1 MHAMSRSDFLST
13 RKFFLD
19 LIKDHTPELEFR
31 GATRADFDTWH
42 AAFKKRF
49 HECLGPLPTAVPL
62 THEVQWEIREEGLV
76 KQKILLSTARFTA
89 VSAIV
94 LAPDHGRP
102 KRALVA
108 IHGHG
113 LHGKDPVAGAR
124 YPEAQTDI
132 GCYRYDYGYQL
143 AKDGFAVIIPDVR
156 PFGERSDTM
165 PGERPIVNRDPCNV
179 HALKG
184 WLLGFN
190 LLTHNLWDLMKSL
203 DFMLAREDV
212 IKDGV
217 GAIGLSGGGAHA
229 MHLAALDERIKAT
242 DVVCA
247 LNSYR
252 GWGIGIDNFCGTQ
265 FLPGMFKYG
274 DHAEICGLAAP
285 RALMIE
291 QGGFDYGF
299 PIEHSIAAL
308 RRLEKIYAAAGC
320 PEKLSSHLGYA
331 GHQFYNPDVAGF
343 FRKWLPESEQR

>member
-1 MHAMSRSDFLST
+1 MSRSEFLST

-19 LIKDHTPELEFR
+19 LVREHTPELEFR
-31 GATRADFDTWH
+31 GKTRADFEKWRG
-42 AAFKKRF
+42 AFLERF
-49 HECLGPLPTAVPL
+49 RECLGRFPAPVPL

-76 KQKILLSTARFTA
+76 KQKVLLSTAAHTTVPA
-89 VSAIV
+89 VV

-102 KRALVA
+102 KRAIVA

-113 LHGKDPVAGAR
+113 VHGKDPVVGAR
-124 YPEAQTDI
+124 YPEAVQSAA
-132 GCYRYDYGYQL
+132 CFRYDYGLLL
-143 AKDGFAVIIPDVR
+143 AKEGFAVIAPDVR
-156 PFGERSDTM
+156 PFGERGDRM
-165 PGERPIVNRDPCNV
+165 PGERPIEGRDPCNV
-179 HALKG
+179 HAIKG

-190 LLTHNLWDLMKSL
+190 LLTYNLWDLMKCL
-203 DFMLAREDV
+203 DFMLGREDV
-212 IKDGV
+212 LQDGV
-217 GAIGLSGGGAHA
+217 GAIGLSGGGAHV
-229 MHLAALDERIKAT
+229 MHLAAVDERIKAT

-274 DHAEICGLAAP
+274 DHAEICGLIAP
-285 RALMIE
+285 RALMVE
-291 QGGFDYGF
+291 MGGFDYGF

-308 RRLEKIYAAAGC
+308 RRLEGIYAAAGC

-343 FRKWLPESEQR
+343 FRRWLPGAA